1 MSTLRNQLLLGVV
14 VLLGAAIAGL
24 VVLAVSDATWGLVV
38 ALVIAGTAVL
48 AALLGLRLDLADL
61 DGAPM
66 PVLPRRRVML
76 LCCAALATLVVGVA
90 AVLDNAVAA
99 DDASPDASAATRTV
113 RDFLAAAAIDQNGY
127 VACQLLT
134 PAEQEGVARS
144 QGCRAALSEPGRG
157 AGLVSSAGALE
168 RLPLHA
174 TVAGSHAWVT
184 VGGTSLRVG
193 LDRTTPEET
202 SGFQAP
208 GGPWRLASGA
218 AALLW

>member
-14 VLLGAAIAGL
+14 ILLGAAIGGL

-48 AALLGLRLDLADL
+48 AALLGVQSDLSDL

-66 PVLPRRRVML
+66 PVLPPRRVMV

-90 AVLDNAVAA
+90 AVVDTAVAA
-99 DDASPDASAATRTV
+99 DNESPDASAATRTV

-127 VACQLLT
+127 IACQLLT
-134 PAEQEGVARS
+134 PAEQERVARS
-144 QGCRAALSEPGRG
+144 RGQQAGCRAALSEPRQG
-157 AGLVSSAGALE
+157 AELVSSAGALD

-193 LDRTTPEET
+193 LDRTTPD
-202 SGFQAP
+202 
-208 GGPWRLASGA
+208 
-218 AALLW
+218 